1 MKNVNFIV
9 FVLLAGLPWG
19 GLNLYARTVTLE
31 NGVKIDLPVYRNKQ
45 VNSDGSVCVDVNRFN
60 VTATICSYKKATDA
74 AVRSNGFFKYKDLSL
89 MGGRQIPSLPDD
101 ALVYAEGGYSFLYPA
116 NKKRIGGFVVYEAD
130 NILCKTDS
138 DDGERPAVCYAAA
151 LVSGKKPDMSPTIFV
166 FSVIEQPPT
175 PGGNLS
181 EKAKEKVVII
191 NEIIR
196 SIKTY
201 R

>member
-1 MKNVNFIV
+1 MKNINI
-9 FVLLAGLPWG
+9 LAFAFLVGLPLV
-19 GLNLYARTVTLE
+19 GLPLHARTVMFAA
-31 NGVKIDLPVYRNKQ
+31 GVKIDLPIYTNEQ
-45 VNSDGSVCVDVNRFN
+45 VNSDGSVCVDVNRLN
-60 VTATICSYKKATDA
+60 VNATICSYDNFTDVIA
-74 AVRSNGFFKYKDLSL
+74 MNNGFFKYRSLSRENVRKVPL
-89 MGGRQIPSLPDD
+89 LPDD
-101 ALVYAEGGYSFLYPA
+101 AFVYAEGGYSFLYPT

-130 NILCKTDS
+130 NVLCKTDS

-151 LVSGKKPDMSPTIFV
+151 LVSGKTPDMSPTIFV

-181 EKAKEKVVII
+181 ERAKEKVVII